1 MRNKINILLANSMM
15 GGAVA
20 NVGDVAYWDGSKV
33 KTVPLSDW
41 NTSLGTPVGVVV
53 IPTGFA
59 PDGKARIVSLK
70 AVDSSGNAS
79 TSHQDMVWGPWN
91 TNTSLTDYDDIP
103 ILDSNQELSSSGG
116 NYGYLPLDD
125 ASFAFQSK
133 VDTSAYYFYS
143 NHGDYIPSPY
153 SNGELNHDYCVELSD
168 NNRLS
173 DFNGLSNTEVLVGLG
188 SNYVAANA
196 AYIYTDGASNTQWYL
211 PSAGELGFLVARIN
225 AINNTISTLGEVV
238 VTFDSMWSST
248 ENSNRYASYIFMGNG
263 LVTGGSKDAKYY
275 VRPFATL
282 ESDEEEGIVT
292 LVAMTTTT
300 QAAELWLYYRNKFTS
315 AGEIIN
321 VRGEIW
327 YNFYGE
333 LFEVENL
340 QWMGGDM
347 FWIGT
352 VGVSQ
357 SGDYAP
363 SVQWNRFGYVGEFEI
378 D

>member
-1 MRNKINILLANSMM
+1 MV

-53 IPTGFA
+53 IPTGFV

-91 TNTSLTDYDDIP
+91 ITNTPLIDYGTVP
-103 ILDSNQELSSSGG
+103 TLDANQELSSSSS
-116 NYGYLPLDD
+116 YGYLPLDD
-125 ASFAFQSK
+125 TSFAHQSK
-133 VDTSAYYFYS
+133 ADASAYYFYS
-143 NHGDYIPSPY
+143 NNGDYIPSPY

-168 NNRLS
+168 NNMLS

-196 AYIYTDGASNTQWYL
+196 AYIYTDGISNTQWYL

-238 VTFDSMWSST
+238 VRLGSMWSST
-248 ENSNRYASYIFMGNG
+248 ENYRYAIHISTGNG
-263 LVTGGSKDAKYY
+263 VVYVGSKDTKDY
-275 VRPFATL
+275 VRPFAIL
-282 ESDEEEGIVT
+282 D
-292 LVAMTTTT
+292 A
-300 QAAELWLYYRNKFTS
+300 
-315 AGEIIN
+315 
-321 VRGEIW
+321 
-327 YNFYGE
+327 
-333 LFEVENL
+333 
-340 QWMGGDM
+340 
-347 FWIGT
+347 
-352 VGVSQ
+352 
-357 SGDYAP
+357 
-363 SVQWNRFGYVGEFEI
+363 
-378 D
+378 